1 MKYQNLGQTPISV
14 SRICLGGMSFGQ
26 HFDDFYQ
33 WTLNEQETCNM
44 IAHAYD
50 LGVNFIDT
58 ANQYSHGTSE
68 EYIGRALK
76 KLGIPREKMVLAT
89 KVYYNEGHL
98 SKEAILREIDGSLQR
113 LGTDY
118 VDLYLIH
125 RYDYDTPPEEF
136 METLDS
142 LVKAGKV
149 RALGAS
155 SMYAYQFFF
164 LQNMA
169 KEHGWTPFSVMQ
181 NHYNLLYREDEREL
195 IPVCEMFNVSR
206 ISYSPLAGGHLTRPE
221 WDSASVRS
229 QTDNVLR
236 RRYDAAKENDLRVLA
251 HVQDIAEVRGITMA
265 QTALAW
271 QYARGVTAPIVGAT
285 GPKHFDEAVQAADIE
300 LNADEIRYL
309 EEPYVPHAL
318 KGPLPR
324 PEGRRF

>member
-1 MKYQNLGQTPISV
+1 MKYQTLGQTPIRA
-14 SRICLGGMSFGQ
+14 SRICLGGMSFGK

-33 WTLNEQETCNM
+33 WTLNEKETCDM
-44 IAHAYD
+44 IAHAWD

-68 EYIGRALK
+68 EYIGKALK
-76 KLGIPREKMVLAT
+76 KLDIPRDQIVLAT

-98 SKEAILREIDGSLQR
+98 SPAAIRREIEGSLER

-118 VDLYLIH
+118 VDLYMIH

-142 LVKAGKV
+142 LVKEGKV
-149 RALGAS
+149 RALAAS
-155 SMYAYQFFF
+155 SMYAYQFHM

-169 KEHGWTPFSVMQ
+169 EKKGWTPFSVMQ

-195 IPVCEMFNVSR
+195 IPVCEMFGVSR
-206 ISYSPLAGGHLTRPE
+206 ISYSPLAGGHLSRPE
-221 WDSASVRS
+221 WDSRSVRS

-251 HVQDIAEVRGITMA
+251 HVQDIAQARGITMA

-271 QYARGVTAPIVGAT
+271 QYARGVTAPVVGAT
-285 GPKHFDEAVQAADIE
+285 SAKHFDEAVQAMDIE

-309 EEPYVPHAL
+309 EEPYVPHEL

-324 PEGRRF
+324 PEGRPF